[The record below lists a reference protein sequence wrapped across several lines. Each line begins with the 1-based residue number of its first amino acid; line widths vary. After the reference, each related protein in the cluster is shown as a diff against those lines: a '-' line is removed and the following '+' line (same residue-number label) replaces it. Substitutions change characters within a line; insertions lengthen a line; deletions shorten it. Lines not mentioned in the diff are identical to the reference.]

1 MKKYLLLAGVGF
13 CCFSGTALA
22 AFDCAPPPSCADLG
36 YTMTTSQCSGK
47 VTLKCP
53 LDLNAVWCTSTT
65 SSGRGGDGGNSGSS
79 GNGGSSGAGGG
90 GDYEPDGNESDSGQ
104 GGNHS
109 VSEGN
114 EHDEGFVVTVESDTS
129 REDGAY

>member
-1 MKKYLLLAGVGF
+1 MKKYLLLAGASF
-13 CCFSGTALA
+13 CCLSGAALA
-22 AFDCAPPPSCADLG
+22 AFDCVPPPSCADLG

-53 LDLNAVWCTSTT
+53 FDLNAVWCTSTT
-65 SSGRGGDGGNSGSS
+65 SSGSGGDGGNSGSS
-79 GNGGSSGAGGG
+79 GSSGAGGG

-109 VSEGN
+109 GSEGN
-114 EHDEGFVVTVESDTS
+114 EDEEGQVDTDESDTS
-129 REDGAY
+129 SEDWAH